1 VVSKKT
7 ECLIDKKECCM
18 ENNENQVPDWIIVCL
33 ILIPI
38 GMIYGAYY
46 LWKHWE
52 IFVALLYAAVSF
64 FVVHW
69 FSILAILALWEIV
82 RLLRVMANTHGE
94 IETLKNAL
102 SSAMETVKTLM
113 EGIIGREKKI
123 QGLEDAL
130 QEERAN
136 REVLEFIRCDE
147 CRKGLR

>member
-1 VVSKKT
+1 
-7 ECLIDKKECCM
+7 
-18 ENNENQVPDWIIVCL
+18 
-33 ILIPI
+33 
-38 GMIYGAYY
+38 
-46 LWKHWE
+46 
-52 IFVALLYAAVSF
+52 
-64 FVVHW
+64 
-69 FSILAILALWEIV
+69 
-82 RLLRVMANTHGE
+82 MANTHGE